1 MNLLNEKRDRLVKR
15 VEETIKTT
23 NQLLSSINYNI
34 EEIVEQNVILVDLSE
49 SYKNWYFKLN
59 NYKLEISMN
68 LETYIQSI
76 VLKKTVETISF
87 DQRRGLS
94 SMDVIMRA
102 DMHEESKHP
111 LKQAN
116 REEKDN
122 KYFKTRNNT
131 LAISNGGTQPEEP
144 RYI

>member
-1 MNLLNEKRDRLVKR
+1 
-15 VEETIKTT
+15 
-23 NQLLSSINYNI
+23 
-34 EEIVEQNVILVDLSE
+34 
-49 SYKNWYFKLN
+49 
-59 NYKLEISMN
+59 MN

-76 VLKKTVETISF
+76 VLKKTSWE
-87 DQRRGLS
+87 RG

>member
-34 EEIVEQNVILVDLSE
+34 EEIVEQNVTLVDLSE

-59 NYKLEISMN
+59 NYK
-68 LETYIQSI
+68 
-76 VLKKTVETISF
+76 
-87 DQRRGLS
+87 G